1 MDNPD
6 ELDAQMLREALDV
19 HEDSVSIYG
28 PQGEHLFSSAS
39 ARKRFATFFS
49 FLDQGLTHWEAIA
62 AGARLKR
69 PDASEAEI
77 QGYVAWCREKF
88 ESGETYPT
96 RTDDDR
102 LVLITYRSMSGGRKA
117 GVSVDITELRAHET
131 ELKAAKEMAEAA
143 SAAKSAFLANMS
155 HEIRT
160 PLNGMLGMAQALI
173 QDDLRPDQQ
182 AKVETLL
189 DSGRTLMTVVND
201 ILDLSKIESGK
212 VAIAPIDIDIREGL
226 ESILALFMPKARE
239 KGLSLSLSM
248 DIELPHRLNMDPVR
262 ARQCLANLI
271 SNAIKFTEHG
281 SVTVTARLIETPDN
295 TQLELAVADTGI
307 GMDAQQMA
315 RLFEDFSQ
323 ADDSINRRF
332 GGTGLGLA
340 ISRRLARL
348 MGGDVVVESTPDKG
362 SIFRLRF
369 VVRPAAPV
377 VLRDAPA
384 PLGEATPQI
393 RGRRILLTDDH
404 AVNRKVVQMFLK
416 PFGIEIVEARD
427 GSEALDR
434 LSAEAFDLVLMDIH
448 MPNMDGREAVK
459 LIRSSNQPWADIP
472 VVALTADAMP
482 GDHERYMAMGMNAYV
497 AKPIDQRELFTAI
510 SNALS
515 AHAAYQ
521 AAVA

>member
-1 MDNPD
+1 
-6 ELDAQMLREALDV
+6 
-19 HEDSVSIYG
+19 
-28 PQGEHLFSSAS
+28 
-39 ARKRFATFFS
+39 
-49 FLDQGLTHWEAIA
+49 
-62 AGARLKR
+62 
-69 PDASEAEI
+69 
-77 QGYVAWCREKF
+77 
-88 ESGETYPT
+88 
-96 RTDDDR
+96 
-102 LVLITYRSMSGGRKA
+102 
-117 GVSVDITELRAHET
+117 
-131 ELKAAKEMAEAA
+131 
-143 SAAKSAFLANMS
+143 
-155 HEIRT
+155 
-160 PLNGMLGMAQALI
+160 
-173 QDDLRPDQQ
+173 
-182 AKVETLL
+182 
-189 DSGRTLMTVVND
+189 
-201 ILDLSKIESGK
+201 
-212 VAIAPIDIDIREGL
+212 
-226 ESILALFMPKARE
+226 
-239 KGLSLSLSM
+239 
-248 DIELPHRLNMDPVR
+248 
-262 ARQCLANLI
+262 
-271 SNAIKFTEHG
+271 
-281 SVTVTARLIETPDN
+281 
-295 TQLELAVADTGI
+295 
-307 GMDAQQMA
+307 
-315 RLFEDFSQ
+315 
-323 ADDSINRRF
+323 
-332 GGTGLGLA
+332 
-340 ISRRLARL
+340 